1 MSNIAT
7 DKNKIRL
14 QKSLIDLET
23 WCNTWRVKLNAAK
36 SQLILFN
43 RDRDNSKFSLTLFGN
58 IIKPQKTATL
68 LGFDFDQHMTLKNQ
82 ISKIQKKVLTRINLL
97 KMLRGRTWGAN
108 THTLL
113 NLYKSYIRPVIEYGS
128 VLTADVSKSN
138 MNKLQILQNKALRV
152 ITQRPYDTPIKEL
165 QELCN
170 IQMIKDRLIQLK
182 SNSLQRF
189 GNSELMQELVSQNP
203 HFNFPDISS

>member
-1 MSNIAT
+1 
-7 DKNKIRL
+7 
-14 QKSLIDLET
+14 
-23 WCNTWRVKLNAAK
+23 
-36 SQLILFN
+36 
-43 RDRDNSKFSLTLFGN
+43 
-58 IIKPQKTATL
+58 
-68 LGFDFDQHMTLKNQ
+68 
-82 ISKIQKKVLTRINLL
+82 
-97 KMLRGRTWGAN
+97 MLRDRTWGAN

-165 QELCN
+165 HELCN

-189 GNSELMQELVSQNP
+189 GNSELMQELVSRNP
-203 HFNFPDISS
+203 HFNFPDISSQLKRYVKQWIPAGLNNYGGPYENNLSARKCHRPESEYTKFQKPNNLHTPANETCQVVDSRCSKKLWWTLWKHSLSMEVSRSETIENKNYYK